1 MGRISS
7 NISLGGFWD
16 ETLKNSQNDVRAVP
30 TDLRWQLMPTAK
42 KRLPHPINL
51 QLLAPNVLRRP
62 ITNDDR
68 PTIPTYSST
77 SLRKEQNGFKRTK
90 MI

>member
-68 PTIPTYSST
+68 LTIPTYSST
-77 SLRKEQNGFKRTK
+77 SLRKEQNLN
-90 MI
+90 I